1 MRYHVCQF
9 SDKTVNLTFLAQI
22 SPKMNLGLEIQK
34 SNIGIKISN
43 FEILYVS
50 IFSQI
55 DNFDFLGP
63 NSPPKKKILFS
74 KLRKSKSRFG
84 ITSSKISCVSIF
96 SQNRQ
101 VWFFSLNLGKLP
113 KCVRYFGSFNVASV
127 GKIWVETEMSGVDV
141 DGAGWGECMAWQY
154 PILYIIFSRIY
165 RYLKI

>member
-1 MRYHVCQF
+1 MCQF

-63 NSPPKKKILFS
+63 NSPPKKKIYVQSCENLSPDSESLLPRYHVCQFS
-74 KLRKSKSRFG
+74 VKTDKFDFL
-84 ITSSKISCVSIF
+84 V
-96 SQNRQ
+96 
-101 VWFFSLNLGKLP
+101 
-113 KCVRYFGSFNVASV
+113 
-127 GKIWVETEMSGVDV
+127 
-141 DGAGWGECMAWQY
+141 
-154 PILYIIFSRIY
+154 
-165 RYLKI
+165 